1 MCRGWRLRLRAV
13 AGLGRI
19 NTRLEAAEAEAGMR
33 EPSGGGT
40 TARHSLEMEL
50 RWSHRTLLHYYNTT
64 LAEILC
70 TTVNVDDIIN
80 ISKIVALNMIL

>member
-1 MCRGWRLRLRAV
+1 M

-50 RWSHRTLLHYYNTT
+50 RWSHRTLHYYTT
-64 LAEILC
+64 LAELLC

-80 ISKIVALNMIL
+80 IKIVALNH

>member
-1 MCRGWRLRLRAV
+1 M

-40 TARHSLEMEL
+40 TARHSLEMEP
-50 RWSHRTLLHYYNTT
+50 RWSHRTLLHYYTT